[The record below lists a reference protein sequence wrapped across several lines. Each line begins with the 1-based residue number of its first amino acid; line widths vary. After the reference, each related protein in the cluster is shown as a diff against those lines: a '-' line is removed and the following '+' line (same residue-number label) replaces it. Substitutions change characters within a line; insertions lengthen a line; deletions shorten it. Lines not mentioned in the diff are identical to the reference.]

1 MSKSVMRVTTTQ
13 ENSILK
19 NLKPESTIGIS
30 VIKVYAQIARFGN
43 NPSRIDELKI
53 LRNAIKNAN
62 GKAHLDSRYTLM
74 KVSDVRVCF
83 GSEFNSFPTTAF
95 VIPKNSK

>member
-83 GSEFNSFPTTAF
+83 GSEFNLTW
-95 VIPKNSK
+95 K